1 MLVVVQA
8 FRSVCD
14 QFTERGLPNYPS
26 GVPFT
31 FWEQYIHLRFYLLLA
46 LLCVLGTTFVVL
58 TIVLMNPWL
67 ATVLVRHDLMTSG
80 RRVTT
85 SCLFSHSQNAR
96 CFDKSCVQTTCCHTL
111 C

>member
-67 ATVLVRHDLMTSG
+67 ATVLVRHDLMTSWT
-80 RRVTT
+80 TT
-85 SCLFSHSQNAR
+85 SCLVTRRTRVVLTSLVCRLH
-96 CFDKSCVQTTCCHTL
+96 VVTL
-111 C
+111 CVDR